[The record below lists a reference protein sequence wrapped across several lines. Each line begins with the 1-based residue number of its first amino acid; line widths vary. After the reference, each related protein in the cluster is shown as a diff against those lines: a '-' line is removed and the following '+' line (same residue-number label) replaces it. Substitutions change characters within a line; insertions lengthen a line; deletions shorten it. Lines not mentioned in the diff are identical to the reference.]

1 MKIIFFKEI
10 DPKFTEDLTLQ
21 IVGFLMPLSTIFQL
35 YRDGQFYWRRKP
47 EKTTD
52 LSQVIHFKS
61 SICTFVQCLRIYKTI
76 IIIDKLSKVPIG
88 IVLQYILF
96 SLSSAWPIQAN

>member
-1 MKIIFFKEI
+1 M
-10 DPKFTEDLTLQ
+10 
-21 IVGFLMPLSTIFQL
+21 GFLTSLSTIFQL

-76 IIIDKLSKVPIG
+76 IRIDKLSKVPIG

-96 SLSSAWPIQAN
+96 SLSSAWPIRAN